1 MVKYYRNGS
10 EMEYI
15 RRNHN
20 FDSLANI
27 QNHIQIII
35 IGKEIQFAMEKKK
48 KKVISPIKIHA
59 FLPVHTNTQIVFLSE
74 DLEATVICS

>member
-15 RRNHN
+15 RQNHN

-35 IGKEIQFAMEKKK
+35 IGKEIQFAMEKK

>member
-1 MVKYYRNGS
+1 MKYYRNGS

-15 RRNHN
+15 RQNHN

-35 IGKEIQFAMEKKK
+35 IRKEIQFAKE

-59 FLPVHTNTQIVFLSE
+59 FLPVHTNIQIVFLSE
-74 DLEATVICS
+74 DLEVTVICS

>member
-1 MVKYYRNGS
+1 
-10 EMEYI
+10 MEYI
-15 RRNHN
+15 RQNHN

-35 IGKEIQFAMEKKK
+35 IRKEIQFAKE

-59 FLPVHTNTQIVFLSE
+59 FLPVHTNIQIVFLSE
-74 DLEATVICS
+74 DLEVTVICS

>member
-15 RRNHN
+15 RQNHN

-48 KKVISPIKIHA
+48 KSDISY
-59 FLPVHTNTQIVFLSE
+59 
-74 DLEATVICS
+74 

>member
-15 RRNHN
+15 RQNHN

-35 IGKEIQFAMEKKK
+35 IRKEIQFAKE

-59 FLPVHTNTQIVFLSE
+59 FLPVHTNIQIVFLSE
-74 DLEATVICS
+74 DLEVTVICS